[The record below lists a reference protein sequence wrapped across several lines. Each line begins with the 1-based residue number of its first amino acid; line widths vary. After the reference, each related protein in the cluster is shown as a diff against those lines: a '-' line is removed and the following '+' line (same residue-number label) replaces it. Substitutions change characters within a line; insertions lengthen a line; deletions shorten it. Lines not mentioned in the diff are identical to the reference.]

1 MQFFYGKLIMSIENP
16 KISVLIPIYNAAP
29 FLVKSI
35 NSILQQSFT
44 DFELI
49 LLNDASTD
57 NSEEII
63 LQFSD
68 PRIRYYKNEH
78 NLGIS
83 VSRNKLIDLS
93 NGQYLAIMDND
104 DISLSNRLQ
113 KQAAFLDNHQEISV
127 VGSWCEL
134 FSDANPQSF
143 IGKIKK
149 IITNFGWLWCQPPT
163 PKLKDTLRGCP
174 VMHSS
179 SMLRK
184 KDLVKYNIRYNS
196 QYTPAEDYDLWKQY
210 LFANLQ
216 LANIQEILFKYN
228 LHGNNFSLQKKD
240 AMKIADRKIKKE
252 LKQFFNITNSFN
264 YPYFLIILQKLRL
277 KYFRKGYQS

>member
-1 MQFFYGKLIMSIENP
+1 MSIAKP
-16 KISVLIPIYNAAP
+16 KISVLIPVYNAAP
-29 FLVKSI
+29 FLTKSI
-35 NSILQQSFT
+35 SSILQQSFI

-68 PRIRYYKNEH
+68 PRIRYYKNEY

-83 VSRNKLIDLS
+83 DSRNKLIDLS

-104 DISLSNRLQ
+104 DISLPNRLQ
-113 KQAAFLDNHQEISV
+113 KQADFLDNHQEISV

-134 FSDANPQSF
+134 FSDAKPQSF

-149 IITNFGWLWCQPPT
+149 IITNFGWLWCQPPA
-163 PKLKDTLRGCP
+163 PELKDAIHGCP

-184 KDLVKYNIRYNS
+184 KDLIQHNIKYNS

-216 LANIQEILFKYN
+216 LANIQEVLFKYH
-228 LHGNNFSLQKKD
+228 LHGNNFSIQKKAD
-240 AMKIADRKIKKE
+240 MKIADRKIKKE
-252 LKQFFNITNSFN
+252 LKQFFNISNCFN
-264 YPYFLIILQKLRL
+264 YPYSLVMLQKLHL
-277 KYFRKGYQS
+277 KYFKKGYHS